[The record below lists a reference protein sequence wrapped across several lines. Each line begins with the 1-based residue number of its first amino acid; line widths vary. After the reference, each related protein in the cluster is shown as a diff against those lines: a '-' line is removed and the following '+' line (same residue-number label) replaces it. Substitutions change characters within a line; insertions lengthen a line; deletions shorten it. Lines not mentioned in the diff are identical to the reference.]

1 MTAPVTAST
10 RLLAVLGDPV
20 SHSRSP
26 LIHNAA
32 MRALGLDGVYV
43 ALRCSAAEVPGLV
56 RGLALA
62 GGGGNVTVPHKE
74 AAFAAVDRHTPA
86 AEATGAVNTFWAA
99 DGEVWGDNTD
109 VAGFSAAVRVLL
121 GRPIT
126 GGRALVIGAGGAA
139 RAVVHALASHGAQ
152 RIVIVNRTSARAR
165 DLARRFAA
173 AMPRIDVVTSTD
185 QLGGESFD
193 LAVNATSLGL
203 SASDPLPLDPEGA
216 PPIDACIDLVY
227 GPKGTTPWVRA
238 MGAAGITA
246 ADGTEM
252 LLQQGAAAF
261 RRWWDVDPPR
271 RAMRTA
277 LGTRRPSSG

>member
-1 MTAPVTAST
+1 MTAPVTAHT
-10 RLLAVLGDPV
+10 RLLALLGDPV

-26 LIHNAA
+26 LIQNAA
-32 MRALGLDGVYV
+32 MRSLGLDGVYV
-43 ALRCSAAEVPGLV
+43 ALRCGAAELPGLL

-74 AAFAAVDRHTPA
+74 AAFATVDRRTAA

-121 GRPIT
+121 GRSIS
-126 GGRALVIGAGGAA
+126 GGRALVIGAGGGA
-139 RAVVHALASHGAQ
+139 RAAVHALASHGAE
-152 RIVIVNRTSARAR
+152 RIVIVNRTAERAR
-165 DLARRFAA
+165 DLARRFAS
-173 AMPRIDVVTSTD
+173 AMSRIDVVADT
-185 QLGGESFD
+185 GELDGEPFD

-203 SASDPLPLDPEGA
+203 SPGDPLPLDPERA
-216 PPIDACIDLVY
+216 PPIDACLDLVY

-246 ADGTEM
+246 ADGSEM

-261 RRWWDVDPPR
+261 RCWWGVTPPR
-271 RAMRTA
+271 RAMRAA
-277 LGTRRPSSG
+277 LRARRSSS